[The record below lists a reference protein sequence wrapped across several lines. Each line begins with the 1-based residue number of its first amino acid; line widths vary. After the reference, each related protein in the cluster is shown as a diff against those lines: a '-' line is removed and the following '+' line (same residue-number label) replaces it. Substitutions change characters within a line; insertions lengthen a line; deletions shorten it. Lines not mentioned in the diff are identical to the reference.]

1 MTRGSCTVAMNPG
14 CAWVAPGTTFCRDVQ
29 VRARKG
35 QEYRGSCAT
44 HNQKV
49 ADSNPAPA
57 TMTPPF
63 PRGEGGTFSEAAN
76 PFRFPGFTQETVQRP
91 ASSTRCRRGSR
102 AGCPCATSKANEIF
116 ESPLPEPP
124 DSDRQPS
131 KKHTFLVQRE
141 DISALRPQRFRKN
154 IES

>member
-14 CAWVAPGTTFCRDVQ
+14 CAWVAPGTTFRRDVQ

-35 QEYRGSCAT
+35 REYRGSCAT

-63 PRGEGGTFSEAAN
+63 PPRGGGEERSRKPLT
-76 PFRFPGFTQETVQRP
+76 PFV
-91 ASSTRCRRGSR
+91 SR
-102 AGCPCATSKANEIF
+102 A
-116 ESPLPEPP
+116 SPRKRF
-124 DSDRQPS
+124 SGS

-141 DISALRPQRFRKN
+141 DISAL
-154 IES
+154 